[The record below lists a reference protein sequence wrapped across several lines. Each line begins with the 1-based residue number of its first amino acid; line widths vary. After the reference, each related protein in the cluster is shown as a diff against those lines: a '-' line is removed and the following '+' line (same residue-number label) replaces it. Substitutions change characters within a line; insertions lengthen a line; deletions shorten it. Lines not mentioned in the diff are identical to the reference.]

1 MLYVPWY
8 AMAVR
13 CNAMPIAML
22 YNVMP
27 CRDLMF
33 VLDAEH
39 CLNFVLK
46 HLKSPLNKKSDSGCF
61 LYICY
66 AIQSA

>member
-1 MLYVPWY
+1 MCHGMPWQCG
-8 AMAVR
+8 ALLCQLQCRTMV
-13 CNAMPIAML
+13 L
-22 YNVMP
+22 P

-61 LYICY
+61 LYIWY